1 MCYHRPNG
9 RIQGL
14 FQAMAYQSGNI
25 YRNDSISLFRCGLML
40 RNTCMYIII
49 LDLCLNLLIWTP
61 LVTNILELWVWEVFG
76 MTLILNIKQ
85 LHINWEIF
93 TRMIVPVSFVLALYI
108 LCISWMSIF
117 LIFLLLF
124 SGRILCIYVAGNI
137 CSRSLITFYCL
148 CWSSCCI
155 LALW

>member
-1 MCYHRPNG
+1 MLNFLYSQIVFTDGWLGMCYHRPNG

-40 RNTCMYIII
+40 RYTCMYTII

-61 LVTNILELWVWEVFG
+61 LVTNILALWVWEVFG
-76 MTLILNIKQ
+76 MKLILNIKQ

-93 TRMIVPVSFVLALYI
+93 TGIIVLVSFFVALYI
-108 LCISWMSIF
+108 LRNLWMSIF
-117 LIFLLLF
+117 LIYFASIFREDSTYLP
-124 SGRILCIYVAGNI
+124 
-137 CSRSLITFYCL
+137 
-148 CWSSCCI
+148 CWKHM
-155 LALW
+155 